1 VLKLVFH
8 FRIPTSEFFYMP
20 SADTP
25 YLVSKFLKYTAYCVF
40 PFTRKRLPVMILQIG
55 ISSILLKLLIEE
67 ERVDAAI
74 VTNGQN
80 SRV

>member
-1 VLKLVFH
+1 
-8 FRIPTSEFFYMP
+8 
-20 SADTP
+20 
-25 YLVSKFLKYTAYCVF
+25 
-40 PFTRKRLPVMILQIG
+40 MILQIG

-80 SRV
+80 SRE

>member
-1 VLKLVFH
+1 
-8 FRIPTSEFFYMP
+8 MP
-20 SADTP
+20 SAGTP